1 MQKSFFYWIVI
12 SIITT
17 KFSHTHTHIY
27 IYIYIWVI
35 LRYSRSTKNGAPFS
49 HIHGGV
55 HHECERREHHFT
67 ILRDY
72 LRIFLYIYIYIIYS
86 LRLLAG
92 RLVLENV
99 LKQWNV
105 IRGLIWHQGPSF
117 IAKGR
122 IINRQIWELCCTIF
136 RLIPL
141 PIYLHFQQ
149 NNNIYKSQFLLLKV
163 GIFSLHVHLFTP

>member
-17 KFSHTHTHIY
+17 KFSHIY

-35 LRYSRSTKNGAPFS
+35 LRYSRNMKNGAPFS
-49 HIHGGV
+49 HIHAPSWMWEEGAPF
-55 HHECERREHHFT
+55 HYTPRLPKNFP
-67 ILRDY
+67 I
-72 LRIFLYIYIYIIYS
+72 YIYIYILYS

-117 IAKGR
+117 TAKGR
-122 IINRQIWELCCTIF
+122 IINRQNWELYCTIF
-136 RLIPL
+136 WLIPL